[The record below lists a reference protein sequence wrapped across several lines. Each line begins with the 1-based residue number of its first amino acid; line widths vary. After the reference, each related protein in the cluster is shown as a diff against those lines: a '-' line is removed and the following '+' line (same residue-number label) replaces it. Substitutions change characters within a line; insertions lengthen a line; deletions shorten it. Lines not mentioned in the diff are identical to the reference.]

1 MQPPSNSLI
10 GIHVLNKL
18 CDTSLMN
25 QRKSQNEVL
34 DDLVAQGTISEQQAC
49 DIADAPQWSFSIREL
64 VTYLASLIIAVGVI
78 RILAIAFQDASEN
91 VIVISLYIVAAL
103 TGFASWKLS
112 TSKGIRKRFGEV
124 LELGSLGS
132 ALGAT
137 GVLLSHTDLRGESIA
152 LILMTVSAAW
162 GIFRC
167 RDAQFAGTAAMCVG
181 VNGIAISLGA
191 LIDSNRAWAAGGLML
206 LSGSFLI
213 YVGTT
218 KIGVPYF
225 SRAVGAL
232 FVVIGSITLGAD
244 VANGRVIPIV
254 AGIALFAVGATLLMP
269 ELLIAGAFCI
279 VTGIVMTVNRWI
291 HNDMAQGLVIIATG
305 VLMLIVL
312 SAQMKRISSQQAPG
326 AQAA

>member
-1 MQPPSNSLI
+1 
-10 GIHVLNKL
+10 
-18 CDTSLMN
+18 MN

-34 DDLVAQGTISEQQAC
+34 DDLVAQGTITEQQAC
-49 DIADAPQWSFSIREL
+49 DIADAPQWSFSVREL
-64 VTYLASLIIAVGVI
+64 VTYLAALIIAVGVI

-103 TGFASWKLS
+103 TGVASWKLS

-152 LILMTVSAAW
+152 LILTSVSAAW

-167 RDAQFAGTAAMCVG
+167 RNAQFAGTVAMCVG

-213 YVGTT
+213 YMGTT

-232 FVVIGSITLGAD
+232 FVVIGSITLGTD

-269 ELLIAGAFCI
+269 ELLVAGAFCI

-312 SAQMKRISSQQAPG
+312 SAQMKRISSRQAPG
-326 AQAA
+326 VQAA

>member
-1 MQPPSNSLI
+1 ME
-10 GIHVLNKL
+10 
-18 CDTSLMN
+18 

-34 DDLVAQGTISEQQAC
+34 DDLVAQGTITELQASE
-49 DIADAPQWSFSIREL
+49 IADAPQWSFSVREL
-64 VTYLASLIIAVGVI
+64 VTYLAALIIAVGVI
-78 RILAIAFQDASEN
+78 RILAIAFEDASEN
-91 VIVISLYIVAAL
+91 VIVISLYVVSAL
-103 TGFASWKLS
+103 TGIASWKLS
-112 TSKGIRKRFGEV
+112 ASQGIRRRLGEV

-137 GVLLSHTDLRGESIA
+137 GVLLSHTELRGETIA
-152 LILMTVSAAW
+152 LILMTISAAW

-191 LIDSNRAWAAGGLML
+191 LIDSDRAWAAGGLML

-213 YVGTT
+213 YMGTT

-225 SRAVGAL
+225 ARAVGAL
-232 FVVIGSITLGAD
+232 FVVIGSITLGTD

-254 AGIALFAVGATLLMP
+254 AGIALFAIGATLLMP

-312 SAQMKRISSQQAPG
+312 SAQMKRLSSRQAPD

>member
-1 MQPPSNSLI
+1 MPLLLNLLI

-18 CDTSLMN
+18 CETLFME

-34 DDLVAQGTISEQQAC
+34 DDLVAQGTITELQASE
-49 DIADAPQWSFSIREL
+49 IADAPQWSFSVREL
-64 VTYLASLIIAVGVI
+64 VTYLAALIIAVGVI
-78 RILAIAFQDASEN
+78 RILAIAFEDASEN
-91 VIVISLYIVAAL
+91 VIVISLYVVSAL
-103 TGFASWKLS
+103 TGIASWKLS
-112 TSKGIRKRFGEV
+112 DSKGIRRRFGEV

-137 GVLLSHTDLRGESIA
+137 GVLLSHTELRGETIA
-152 LILMTVSAAW
+152 LILMTISAAW

-191 LIDSNRAWAAGGLML
+191 LIDSDRAWAAGGLML

-213 YVGTT
+213 YMGTT

-225 SRAVGAL
+225 ARAVGAL
-232 FVVIGSITLGAD
+232 FVVIGSITLGTD

-254 AGIALFAVGATLLMP
+254 AGIALFAIGATLLMP

-312 SAQMKRISSQQAPG
+312 SAQMKRLSSRQAPD

>member
-1 MQPPSNSLI
+1 
-10 GIHVLNKL
+10 
-18 CDTSLMN
+18 MN

-34 DDLVAQGTISEQQAC
+34 DDLVAQGTITEQQAC
-49 DIADAPQWSFSIREL
+49 DIADAPQWSFSVREL
-64 VTYLASLIIAVGVI
+64 VTYLAALIIAVGVI

-91 VIVISLYIVAAL
+91 VIVISLYIVAVL

-152 LILMTVSAAW
+152 LILTSVSAAW

-167 RDAQFAGTAAMCVG
+167 RNAQFAGTVAMCVG

-213 YVGTT
+213 YMGTT

-232 FVVIGSITLGAD
+232 FVVIGSITLGTD

-269 ELLIAGAFCI
+269 ELLVAGAFCI

-312 SAQMKRISSQQAPG
+312 SAQMKRISSRQAPG
-326 AQAA
+326 VQAA

>member
-1 MQPPSNSLI
+1 MPLLLNLLI

-18 CDTSLMN
+18 CETLCME

-34 DDLVAQGTISEQQAC
+34 DDLVAQGTITELQAGE
-49 DIADAPQWSFSIREL
+49 IAAARHWFSSVRGL
-64 VTYLASLIIAVGVI
+64 VTYLAALIIAVGVI
-78 RILAIAFQDASEN
+78 RILAIAFEDASEN
-91 VIVISLYIVAAL
+91 VIVISLYVVSAL
-103 TGFASWKLS
+103 TGIASWKLS
-112 TSKGIRKRFGEV
+112 ASQGIRRRFGEV

-137 GVLLSHTDLRGESIA
+137 GVLLSHTELRGETIA
-152 LILMTVSAAW
+152 LILMTISAAW
-162 GIFRC
+162 GVFRG

-191 LIDSNRAWAAGGLML
+191 LIDSDRAWAAGGLML

-213 YVGTT
+213 YMGTT

-225 SRAVGAL
+225 ARAVGAL
-232 FVVIGSITLGAD
+232 FVVIGSITLGTD

-254 AGIALFAVGATLLMP
+254 AGIALFAIGATLLMP

-312 SAQMKRISSQQAPG
+312 SAQMKRLSSRQAPD

>member
-1 MQPPSNSLI
+1 MQPPLNSLI

>member
-1 MQPPSNSLI
+1 ME
-10 GIHVLNKL
+10 
-18 CDTSLMN
+18 

-34 DDLVAQGTISEQQAC
+34 DDLVAQGTITELQASE
-49 DIADAPQWSFSIREL
+49 IADAPQWSFSVREL
-64 VTYLASLIIAVGVI
+64 VTYLAALIIAVGVI
-78 RILAIAFQDASEN
+78 RILAIAFEDASEN
-91 VIVISLYIVAAL
+91 VIVISLYVVSAL
-103 TGFASWKLS
+103 TGIASSRLS
-112 TSKGIRKRFGEV
+112 ASQGIRRRFGEV

-137 GVLLSHTDLRGESIA
+137 GVLLSHTELRGETIA
-152 LILMTVSAAW
+152 LILMTISAAW

-191 LIDSNRAWAAGGLML
+191 LVDADRAWAAGGLML

-213 YVGTT
+213 YMGTT

-225 SRAVGAL
+225 ARAVGAL
-232 FVVIGSITLGAD
+232 FVVIGSITLGTD

-254 AGIALFAVGATLLMP
+254 AGIALFVIGATLLMP

-312 SAQMKRISSQQAPG
+312 SAQMKRLSSRQAPD

>member
-1 MQPPSNSLI
+1 MPLLLNLWI

-18 CDTSLMN
+18 CETLSME

-34 DDLVAQGTISEQQAC
+34 DDLVAQGTITEMQASE
-49 DIADAPQWSFSIREL
+49 IADAPQWSFSVREL
-64 VTYLASLIIAVGVI
+64 VTYLAALIIAVGVI
-78 RILAIAFQDASEN
+78 RILAIAFEDASEN
-91 VIVISLYIVAAL
+91 VIVISLYIVSAL
-103 TGFASWKLS
+103 AGIASWKLS
-112 TSKGIRKRFGEV
+112 SSKGIRRRFGEV

-137 GVLLSHTDLRGESIA
+137 GVLLSHTELRGETIA
-152 LILMTVSAAW
+152 LILMTINAAW

-191 LIDSNRAWAAGGLML
+191 LVDADRAWAAGGLML

-213 YVGTT
+213 YMGTT

-225 SRAVGAL
+225 ARAVGAL
-232 FVVIGSITLGAD
+232 FVVIGSITLGTD

-254 AGIALFAVGATLLMP
+254 AGIALFAIGATLLRP

-312 SAQMKRISSQQAPG
+312 SAQMKRLSSRQAPD

>member
-1 MQPPSNSLI
+1 MPLLLNLLI

-18 CDTSLMN
+18 CETLHME

-34 DDLVAQGTISEQQAC
+34 DDLVAQGTITELQASE
-49 DIADAPQWSFSIREL
+49 IADAPQWSFSVREL
-64 VTYLASLIIAVGVI
+64 VTYLAALIIAVGVI
-78 RILAIAFQDASEN
+78 RILAIAFEDASEN
-91 VIVISLYIVAAL
+91 VIVISLYVVSAL
-103 TGFASWKLS
+103 TGIASWKLS
-112 TSKGIRKRFGEV
+112 DSQGIRRRFGEV

-137 GVLLSHTDLRGESIA
+137 GVLLSHTELRGETIA
-152 LILMTVSAAW
+152 LILMTISAAW
-162 GIFRC
+162 GVFRC

-191 LIDSNRAWAAGGLML
+191 LIDSDRAWAAGGLML

-213 YVGTT
+213 YMGTT

-225 SRAVGAL
+225 ARAVGAL
-232 FVVIGSITLGAD
+232 FVVIGSITLGTD

-254 AGIALFAVGATLLMP
+254 AGIALFAIGATLLMP

-305 VLMLIVL
+305 ILMLIVL
-312 SAQMKRISSQQAPG
+312 SAQMKRLSSRQAPD

>member
-1 MQPPSNSLI
+1 ME
-10 GIHVLNKL
+10 
-18 CDTSLMN
+18 

-34 DDLVAQGTISEQQAC
+34 DDLVAQGTITELQASE
-49 DIADAPQWSFSIREL
+49 IADAPQWSFSVREL
-64 VTYLASLIIAVGVI
+64 VTYLAALIIAVGVI
-78 RILAIAFQDASEN
+78 RILAIAFEDASEN
-91 VIVISLYIVAAL
+91 VIVISLYVVSAL
-103 TGFASWKLS
+103 TGIASWRLS
-112 TSKGIRKRFGEV
+112 ASQGIRRRFGEV

-137 GVLLSHTDLRGESIA
+137 GVLLSHTELRGETIA
-152 LILMTVSAAW
+152 LILMTISAAW

-191 LIDSNRAWAAGGLML
+191 LIDSDRAWAAGGLML

-213 YVGTT
+213 YMGTT

-225 SRAVGAL
+225 ARAVGAL
-232 FVVIGSITLGAD
+232 FVVIGSITLGTD

-254 AGIALFAVGATLLMP
+254 AGIALFAIGATLLMP

-312 SAQMKRISSQQAPG
+312 SAQMKRLSSRQAPD

>member
-1 MQPPSNSLI
+1 MPLLLNLLI

-18 CDTSLMN
+18 CETLLME

-34 DDLVAQGTISEQQAC
+34 DDLVAQGTITELQASE
-49 DIADAPQWSFSIREL
+49 IADAPQWSFSVREL
-64 VTYLASLIIAVGVI
+64 VTYLAALIIAVGVI
-78 RILAIAFQDASEN
+78 RILAIAFEDASEN
-91 VIVISLYIVAAL
+91 VIVISLYVVSAL
-103 TGFASWKLS
+103 TGIASWKLS
-112 TSKGIRKRFGEV
+112 ASQGIRRRFGEV

-137 GVLLSHTDLRGESIA
+137 GVLLSHTELRGETIA
-152 LILMTVSAAW
+152 LILMTISAAW
-162 GIFRC
+162 GVFRC

-191 LIDSNRAWAAGGLML
+191 LIDSDRAWAAGGLML

-213 YVGTT
+213 YMGTT

-225 SRAVGAL
+225 ARAVGAL
-232 FVVIGSITLGAD
+232 FVVIGSITLGTD

-254 AGIALFAVGATLLMP
+254 AGIALFAIGATLLMP

-305 VLMLIVL
+305 ILMLIVL
-312 SAQMKRISSQQAPG
+312 SAQMKRLSSRQAPD

>member
-1 MQPPSNSLI
+1 MQPRLNLLI

-34 DDLVAQGTISEQQAC
+34 DDLVAQGTITEQQAC
-49 DIADAPQWSFSIREL
+49 DIADAPQWSFSVREL
-64 VTYLASLIIAVGVI
+64 VTYLAALIIAVGVI

-103 TGFASWKLS
+103 TGVASWKLS

-152 LILMTVSAAW
+152 LILTSVSAAW

-167 RDAQFAGTAAMCVG
+167 RNAQFAGTVAMCVG

-213 YVGTT
+213 YMGTT

-232 FVVIGSITLGAD
+232 FVVIGSITLGTD

-269 ELLIAGAFCI
+269 ELLVAGAFCI

-312 SAQMKRISSQQAPG
+312 SAQMKRISSRQAPG
-326 AQAA
+326 VQAA

>member
-1 MQPPSNSLI
+1 ME
-10 GIHVLNKL
+10 
-18 CDTSLMN
+18 

-34 DDLVAQGTISEQQAC
+34 DDLVAQGTITELQASE
-49 DIADAPQWSFSIREL
+49 IADAPQWSFSVREL
-64 VTYLASLIIAVGVI
+64 VTYLAALIIAVGVI
-78 RILAIAFQDASEN
+78 RILAIAFEDASEN
-91 VIVISLYIVAAL
+91 VIVISLYVVSAL
-103 TGFASWKLS
+103 TGIASWKLS
-112 TSKGIRKRFGEV
+112 ASQGIRRRFGEV

-137 GVLLSHTDLRGESIA
+137 GVLLSHTELRGETIA
-152 LILMTVSAAW
+152 LILMTISAAW
-162 GIFRC
+162 GVFRG

-191 LIDSNRAWAAGGLML
+191 LIDSDRAWAAGGLML

-213 YVGTT
+213 YMGTT

-225 SRAVGAL
+225 ARAVGAL
-232 FVVIGSITLGAD
+232 FVVIGSITLGTD

-254 AGIALFAVGATLLMP
+254 AGIALFAIGATLLMP

-312 SAQMKRISSQQAPG
+312 SAQMKRLSSRQAPD

>member
-1 MQPPSNSLI
+1 ME
-10 GIHVLNKL
+10 
-18 CDTSLMN
+18 

-34 DDLVAQGTISEQQAC
+34 DDLVAQGTITELQASE
-49 DIADAPQWSFSIREL
+49 IAGAPQWSFSVREL
-64 VTYLASLIIAVGVI
+64 VTYLAALIIAVGVI
-78 RILAIAFQDASEN
+78 RILAIAFEDASEN
-91 VIVISLYIVAAL
+91 VIVISLYVVSAL
-103 TGFASWKLS
+103 TGIASWKLS
-112 TSKGIRKRFGEV
+112 DSQGIRRRFGEV

-137 GVLLSHTDLRGESIA
+137 GVLLSHTELRGETIA
-152 LILMTVSAAW
+152 LILMTISAAW
-162 GIFRC
+162 GVFRC

-191 LIDSNRAWAAGGLML
+191 LIDSDRAWAAGGLML

-213 YVGTT
+213 YMGTT

-225 SRAVGAL
+225 ARAVGAL
-232 FVVIGSITLGAD
+232 FVVIGSITLGTD

-254 AGIALFAVGATLLMP
+254 AGIALFAIGATLLMP

-305 VLMLIVL
+305 ILMLIVL
-312 SAQMKRISSQQAPG
+312 SAQMKRLSSRQAPD

>member
-1 MQPPSNSLI
+1 ME
-10 GIHVLNKL
+10 
-18 CDTSLMN
+18 

-34 DDLVAQGTISEQQAC
+34 DDLVAQGTITELQASE
-49 DIADAPQWSFSIREL
+49 IADAPQWSFSVREL
-64 VTYLASLIIAVGVI
+64 VTYLAALIIAVGVI
-78 RILAIAFQDASEN
+78 RILAIAFEDASEN
-91 VIVISLYIVAAL
+91 VIVISLYVVSAL
-103 TGFASWKLS
+103 TGIASWRLS
-112 TSKGIRKRFGEV
+112 ASQGIRRRFGEV

-137 GVLLSHTDLRGESIA
+137 GVLLSHTELRGETIA
-152 LILMTVSAAW
+152 LILMTISAAW

-191 LIDSNRAWAAGGLML
+191 VIDSDRAWAAGGLML

-213 YVGTT
+213 YMGTT

-225 SRAVGAL
+225 ARAVGAL
-232 FVVIGSITLGAD
+232 FVVIGSITLGTD

-254 AGIALFAVGATLLMP
+254 AGIALFAIGATLLMP

-312 SAQMKRISSQQAPG
+312 SAQMKRLSSRQAPD

>member
-1 MQPPSNSLI
+1 ME
-10 GIHVLNKL
+10 
-18 CDTSLMN
+18 

-34 DDLVAQGTISEQQAC
+34 DDLVAQGTITELQASE
-49 DIADAPQWSFSIREL
+49 IADAPQWSFSVREL
-64 VTYLASLIIAVGVI
+64 VTYLAALIIAVGVI
-78 RILAIAFQDASEN
+78 RILAIAFEDASEN
-91 VIVISLYIVAAL
+91 VIVISLYVVSAL
-103 TGFASWKLS
+103 TGIASWKLS
-112 TSKGIRKRFGEV
+112 ASQGIRRRFGEV

-137 GVLLSHTDLRGESIA
+137 GVLLSHTELRGETIA
-152 LILMTVSAAW
+152 LILMTISAAW
-162 GIFRC
+162 GVFRC

-191 LIDSNRAWAAGGLML
+191 LIDSDRAWAAGGLML

-213 YVGTT
+213 YMGTT

-225 SRAVGAL
+225 ARAVGAL
-232 FVVIGSITLGAD
+232 FVVIGSITLGTD

-254 AGIALFAVGATLLMP
+254 AGIALFAIGATLLMP

-305 VLMLIVL
+305 ILMLIVL
-312 SAQMKRISSQQAPG
+312 SAQMKRLSSRQAPD

>member
-1 MQPPSNSLI
+1 MQPPLNSLI

-34 DDLVAQGTISEQQAC
+34 DDLVAQGTISEKQAC

-213 YVGTT
+213 YMGTT